1 MDSNQLP
8 GVVLSPCVQTFIELL
23 LNEIAE
29 GNRGPAPDVL
39 RVKKLP
45 CKGQTGTVIDSIQ
58 HTRSS
63 KLCPSHSSPSLAW
76 QSSRSEDQ
84 RA

>member
-1 MDSNQLP
+1 MEDYQLS
-8 GVVLSPCVQTFIELL
+8 GVVLSPCVQSFIDLL

-29 GNRGPAPDVL
+29 GNRGPAPDLL

-58 HTRSS
+58 HARSS
-63 KLCPSHSSPSLAW
+63 ELRPSHSSLSLAG
-76 QSSRSEDQ
+76 
-84 RA
+84 